1 MYRDGVP
8 VGYTID
14 FMRRADGSMNGT
26 MEFLIAS
33 AALSMQKDG
42 IEVLS
47 LSGAPLASKPLAA
60 GEEPPAPTV
69 MTGLLEFLAKTLEP
83 AYGFSTLFRFKA
95 KFNPTYE
102 TIYMAYADPLEL
114 PAIGAAVGKAYLPT
128 VSAKEAVSLVRT
140 LAAKK

>member
-1 MYRDGVP
+1 
-8 VGYTID
+8 
-14 FMRRADGSMNGT
+14 
-26 MEFLIAS
+26 
-33 AALSMQKDG
+33 
-42 IEVLS
+42 
-47 LSGAPLASKPLAA
+47 
-60 GEEPPAPTV
+60 

-114 PAIGAAVGKAYLPT
+114 PAIGAAVRKAYLPT